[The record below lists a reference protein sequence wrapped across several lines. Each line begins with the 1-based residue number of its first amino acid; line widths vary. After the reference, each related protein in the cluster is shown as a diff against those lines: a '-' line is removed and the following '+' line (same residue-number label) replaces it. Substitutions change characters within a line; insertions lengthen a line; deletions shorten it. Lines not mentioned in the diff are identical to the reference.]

1 MKNTPNNMKRTRLY
15 RWSVI
20 LLLLVL
26 GIGQVSAVVY
36 SPYRGTNRRVS
47 GGIYSTAEAA
57 KEAAM
62 PISTFQSTSILSGGT
77 RSDASTPLINTDGSV
92 ATGTYLST
100 GISGPRKAEG
110 TGPGTPPIPNP
121 DDQQVPTPLGDALIP
136 LLILAFAYAIY
147 KVSRRRVREQL
158 AGQ

>member
-1 MKNTPNNMKRTRLY
+1 MKRTRLY

-36 SPYRGTNRRVS
+36 SPYRSTNRRVS

-62 PISTFQSTSILSGGT
+62 PISTFQSTSTLSGGT
-77 RSDASTPLINTDGSV
+77 RSDASTPLISTDGSV
-92 ATGTYLST
+92 AGSAYMGAVSAPA
-100 GISGPRKAEG
+100 GPRQAPG
-110 TGPGTPPIPNP
+110 GPGTPGGDLDPAT
-121 DDQQVPTPLGDALIP
+121 QQPLGDALIP
-136 LLILAFAYAIY
+136 LLLLAFAYAIY
-147 KVSRRRVREQL
+147 KVSRRRAGEQI